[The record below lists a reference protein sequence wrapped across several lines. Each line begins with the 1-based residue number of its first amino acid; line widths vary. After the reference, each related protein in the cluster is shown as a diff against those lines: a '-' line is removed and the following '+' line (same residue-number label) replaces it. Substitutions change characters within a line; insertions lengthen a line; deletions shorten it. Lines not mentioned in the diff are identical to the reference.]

1 MNGNEMLKSV
11 IELANNIR
19 SKKPLIE
26 CLTNRVTINDCANML
41 LAMGASPIMAEME
54 QEMEEIVSIS
64 DGLVLNMGLL
74 GEEYLAAM
82 RTAAKAA
89 NAMGK
94 PVVLDPVGV
103 GASKYRMRVNR
114 EMIDHVCPWIIRGN
128 MSEILALSK
137 GAVGGRGVDAAAE
150 DAVGDSNMEA
160 MGSIV
165 KAYSASVGSVVC
177 ATGAVD
183 IISDGDRVFYVK
195 NGSDMLCDVTGTGC
209 MCTAMTGATAVCG
222 DPLTAAVSA
231 VTMLGIAGELA
242 AEYARENGGG
252 IGTFKVKLFDYIYTM
267 TDEDF
272 IRRGKIFN

>member
-195 NGSDMLCDVTGTGC
+195 TEVTC
-209 MCTAMTGATAVCG
+209 CAM
-222 DPLTAAVSA
+222 
-231 VTMLGIAGELA
+231 
-242 AEYARENGGG
+242 
-252 IGTFKVKLFDYIYTM
+252 
-267 TDEDF
+267 
-272 IRRGKIFN
+272 